1 MVAVLPL
8 IVLGIAI
15 PARSSDWAS
24 IGPYGGHA
32 LKIVIDPDEHNH
44 LYVATRNGKIYQSF
58 DAGSW
63 WVPLPFRLGS
73 GSSIRAFIAGPSGT
87 DDLYVGIAQD
97 SSLRAGDTETG
108 VYKSEDGGAHWSM
121 LQPTK
126 GWSVLSLAMNAAD
139 SQIVVAGTDDGVF
152 RSMDSGTSWRRI
164 SPVNH
169 PDMKGIVSVAM
180 DSKNSEVLYAG
191 TPHLPW
197 KTSDGGKQWRPTHEG
212 MSDDSDIFSI
222 LVDRTNSQHLIVGA
236 CSGVYFSNSGG
247 VRWKG
252 ISAIPEAS
260 RRTYQ
265 IVQDPAN
272 AKVFYAATA
281 QGLWKSNDG
290 GLTWKR
296 PNPYQYVVNSIAID
310 PHTPETLYLATD
322 RSGILKSL
330 DGGVTLEP
338 VNEGFV
344 NRNLSALV
352 SNDALFV
359 SSAYDREFGGIF
371 TSSDSGLTWQLD
383 ASQEALHGR
392 NVTSLAVAPGDPQQ
406 LAAGSYDGLLLSN
419 DGGQSWQIAGAHSGA
434 ENSLDQAPLSKGKIN
449 DVAFS
454 PADSTILYAATDR
467 GLFESTDGGRSW
479 TKNAAEDLNT
489 AVYKLA
495 LHSSDSRKMLAQ
507 TSKGIWISRDR
518 GLEWTLMNLG
528 TDAPFTYDFSF
539 AATGEH
545 LFVATWRGLLQS
557 VDGGRE
563 WNTIRGL
570 PQAAARQVLFLRGQ
584 SQEAYVLFG
593 ESNQVWRSIDG
604 GTEWTPVSNRGLEGL
619 TLLKMSLTP
628 NDGRQL
634 FVISENRGVFRLKPE
649 SPELEVAKGLEVSQ
663 AIAGE

>member
-1 MVAVLPL
+1 MLST
-8 IVLGIAI
+8 
-15 PARSSDWAS
+15 RTSS
-24 IGPYGGHA
+24 
-32 LKIVIDPDEHNH
+32 
-44 LYVATRNGKIYQSF
+44 
-58 DAGSW
+58 
-63 WVPLPFRLGS
+63 
-73 GSSIRAFIAGPSGT
+73 
-87 DDLYVGIAQD
+87 
-97 SSLRAGDTETG
+97 
-108 VYKSEDGGAHWSM
+108 
-121 LQPTK
+121 
-126 GWSVLSLAMNAAD
+126 
-139 SQIVVAGTDDGVF
+139 
-152 RSMDSGTSWRRI
+152 
-164 SPVNH
+164 
-169 PDMKGIVSVAM
+169 
-180 DSKNSEVLYAG
+180 
-191 TPHLPW
+191 
-197 KTSDGGKQWRPTHEG
+197 
-212 MSDDSDIFSI
+212 
-222 LVDRTNSQHLIVGA
+222 
-236 CSGVYFSNSGG
+236 
-247 VRWKG
+247 
-252 ISAIPEAS
+252 
-260 RRTYQ
+260 
-265 IVQDPAN
+265 
-272 AKVFYAATA
+272 
-281 QGLWKSNDG
+281 
-290 GLTWKR
+290 
-296 PNPYQYVVNSIAID
+296 
-310 PHTPETLYLATD
+310 ETLYLATD

-434 ENSLDQAPLSKGKIN
+434 ENSLDEAPLSKGKIN

-495 LHSSDSRKMLAQ
+495 LHSSDSRMMLAQ

-563 WNTIRGL
+563 WNTIRSL

-649 SPELEVAKGLEVSQ
+649 SPEVAKGLEVSQ